1 MLRQERAHTHCSR
14 PRPRRTQQRA
24 AATRRELR
32 RWLRL
37 RLRLRPCTAVRAPRR
52 ASSRAERGRS
62 QCTCRISSRP
72 RLLSLSAHVPRA
84 SSSFPLPIALAHT
97 HPHSPNL
104 FLNLSQLPQ
113 GVRRRGERGRRQVGV
128 DPRQIKVEGDAE
140 ARAGT
145 RAAAWLASD
154 AAPPREEARACA
166 EAERNEAAHEARRLG
181 RGLPR
186 SRDEDVVALVSRGEQ
201 PDRPR
206 AGIAFLVHRI
216 VKCSEL
222 RAICIVRPILR
233 RLVDFA
239 TNLEAADDAARRIVV
254 ARR

>member
-1 MLRQERAHTHCSR
+1 MHALIRAQLEGSSSAS
-14 PRPRRTQQRA
+14 A
-24 AATRRELR
+24 AASADAGGAERDGEALADVAARTRTYPL
-32 RWLRL
+32 LPPSPTSDAATGSSDSAGVATL
-37 RLRLRPCTAVRAPRR
+37 ASAPASAATVHGC
-52 ASSRAERGRS
+52 ASSASRQLSRGTRQIAMYVS
-62 QCTCRISSRP
+62 ISSPPAFVVVVGAR
-72 RLLSLSAHVPRA
+72 PRA

-186 SRDEDVVALVSRGEQ
+186 SRDEDVVALVSRESSLT
-201 PDRPR
+201 
-206 AGIAFLVHRI
+206 AL
-216 VKCSEL
+216 
-222 RAICIVRPILR
+222 
-233 RLVDFA
+233 
-239 TNLEAADDAARRIVV
+239 ARVLLF
-254 ARR
+254 

>member
-1 MLRQERAHTHCSR
+1 MMRCSSGCTRSFARSSKAARARVRQQAQTQEELRGTERHLLMLRQERAHTHCSR

-62 QCTCRISSRP
+62 QCACRSAPRP

-186 SRDEDVVALVSRGEQ
+186 SRDEDVVALVSRESSLT
-201 PDRPR
+201 
-206 AGIAFLVHRI
+206 AL
-216 VKCSEL
+216 
-222 RAICIVRPILR
+222 
-233 RLVDFA
+233 
-239 TNLEAADDAARRIVV
+239 ARVLLF
-254 ARR
+254 